1 MREKI
6 YDQYQFNWH
15 DWIEYS
21 AKLLLKGMMI
31 SYLFYDTY
39 QALIIILPLGFIE
52 YKSLKRIKIKKQK
65 RELTMQFKS
74 VIESVATTLSAGYS
88 LECAFEEAKKDLSL
102 IYAKKEHIFRELD
115 SITSGLNMN
124 IPIERLLKNFG
135 QRSCVDDIEDFANVV
150 MVAKKSGGNLVH
162 IIQKTVNRIVDKMMV
177 EEEIETMI
185 AAKKYEEKVMML
197 MPYGIILYLRWTNE
211 GFFDVLYGNIL
222 GAFVM
227 TVFLVVIHIADL
239 WAQKIMEIQV

>member
-1 MREKI
+1 
-6 YDQYQFNWH
+6 
-15 DWIEYS
+15 
-21 AKLLLKGMMI
+21 MMI